1 MKTPHKIPTRCFH
14 KKIGVICKA
23 AICAAGMFCAA
34 AGIVMDVSAGDTGQ
48 PGYRLTEQWQTTR
61 ELRVPESVL
70 YNRREALFYVSNING
85 KPTEKN
91 GRGFISR
98 VTLDGKI
105 ETLKWATG
113 LNAPKGSAIFEGRFY
128 VSDIDC
134 LVEIE
139 LSSGRILARYPAAG
153 AGFLNDV
160 AVDTAGN
167 VYVTDMSPENSVIYR
182 LHGGKLAVW
191 LKNAAISRPNGLHME
206 KGRLVVGNS
215 GDGTIKAVDLSTR
228 VMTSLARVGSGIDGL
243 RPDGRGNYFVSDW
256 QGRTSLVTAAGN
268 VIVLMDTT
276 AAKINAADLEYVEEK
291 NLLLIPTFFDNRVV
305 AYRVSN

>member
-1 MKTPHKIPTRCFH
+1 MNAPHKMKVRCFS
-14 KKIGVICKA
+14 KEIGVVCRGAIFA
-23 AICAAGMFCAA
+23 AVLLCAVSGTVFE
-34 AGIVMDVSAGDTGQ
+34 VSAGDAGQ
-48 PGYRLTEQWQTTR
+48 PGYRLTEQWQTPR
-61 ELRVPESVL
+61 ELRVPESIL
-70 YNRREALFYVSNING
+70 YNAREEILYVSNING

-91 GRGFISR
+91 GRGFVSR
-98 VTLDGKI
+98 VTLDGQI

-113 LNAPKGSAIFEGRFY
+113 LNAPKGSAIFDGRFY
-128 VSDIDC
+128 VSDIDR

-139 LSSGRILARYPAAG
+139 LASGRVLASYPAAG

-167 VYVTDMSPENSVIYR
+167 VYVTDMSPENSAIYR

-191 LKNAAISRPNGLHME
+191 LKNDAISQPNGLNME

-228 VMTSLARVGSGIDGL
+228 GITSLARVGSGIDGL

-256 QGRTSLVTAAGN
+256 QGKTSLVTAAGD

-276 AAKINAADLEYVEEK
+276 AAKINSADLEYVEK
-291 NLLLIPTFFDNRVV
+291 RKLLLIPTFFDNRVV